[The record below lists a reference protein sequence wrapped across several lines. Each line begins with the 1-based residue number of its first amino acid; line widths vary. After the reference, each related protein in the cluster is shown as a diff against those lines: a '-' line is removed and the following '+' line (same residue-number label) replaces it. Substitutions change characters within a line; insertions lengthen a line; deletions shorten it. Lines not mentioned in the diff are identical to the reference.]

1 MPKILKKYIQE
12 NKPLSGD
19 KFVLSLCKD
28 LGYSDP
34 EIEPLKN
41 MKLWKELCEISKS

>member
-1 MPKILKKYIQE
+1 
-12 NKPLSGD
+12 
-19 KFVLSLCKD
+19 LCRD

-41 MKLWKELCEISKS
+41 MKLWKELCEIGKP